1 MPTLPDTVG
10 HRCEGR
16 GLSNETVDLLVK
28 ILKMWEAILCLCEE
42 RLPLEGRV
50 CFGVEGAQCRECTG
64 QNRHRVCIWSGV
76 RYDAK
81 EELMRNAP

>member
-16 GLSNETVDLLVK
+16 RFSKKAVDLFVK

-42 RLPLEGRV
+42 RLPLKRRV
-50 CFGVEGAQCRECTG
+50 CFGVEGAQSGKCTG
-64 QNRHRVCIWSGV
+64 QH
-76 RYDAK
+76 
-81 EELMRNAP
+81 